1 MAKKLIIIAIIVAG
15 LFAIFHFGPE
25 GQLTLEG
32 LKARQADLDA
42 AYRANPV
49 YALSLFFIFYV
60 AATALSLPG
69 AAILTI
75 AAGALFGLVTGTIL
89 VSFASTIGATFAF
102 LGSRHLFR
110 DWVERTFGSRLQPVN
125 DGIARDGPFYLLTL
139 RLVPVFPFFLINL
152 LMGLTS
158 IRTWTF
164 YWISQIGMI
173 LGTIVYVNAG
183 TQLAKI
189 SALSDIASPAL
200 LGSFVALGLLPWVC
214 KWIVAKL
221 RPATGSG

>member
-1 MAKKLIIIAIIVAG
+1 MAKKVIILAFIVLG
-15 LFAIFHFGPE
+15 LFAILHFGPE
-25 GQLTLEG
+25 GQLSLEN
-32 LKARQADLDA
+32 LKAQQAGMNA
-42 AYRANPV
+42 AYQANPL
-49 YALSLFFIFYV
+49 YALSLFFLFYV
-60 AATALSLPG
+60 GVTAFSLPG
-69 AAILTI
+69 AAIMTI

-89 VSFASTIGATFAF
+89 VSFASTIGATLAF

-110 DWVERTFGSRLQPVN
+110 DWVERKFGARLQPVN

-152 LMGLTS
+152 LMGLTP

-164 YWISQIGMI
+164 FWVSQAGMI

-189 SALSDIASPAL
+189 STLADIASPAL
-200 LGSFVALGLLPWVC
+200 LGSFVALGLLPWAA
-214 KWIVAKL
+214 KWLVARL
-221 RPATGSG
+221 RPTQASG